1 MWKVLQCRD
10 LWYNFDLHFIHLDG
24 MDFCLLPIM
33 WLQYVINNL
42 HLFLL
47 LFMQVSKKYKVGIL
61 YCRAGQTTEE
71 EMYNNG
77 KASTANIRIPV
88 F

>member
-1 MWKVLQCRD
+1 
-10 LWYNFDLHFIHLDG
+10 
-24 MDFCLLPIM
+24 
-33 WLQYVINNL
+33 
-42 HLFLL
+42 
-47 LFMQVSKKYKVGIL
+47 MQVSKKYKVGIL